1 MRNSVLIGQE
11 TVSLSVLRGL
21 NEKKMLGL
29 SPGTKKTVRNN
40 KAGVRQVGL
49 DRICMP
55 CLNPVARRNCPVV
68 GAAIEMRNYMVWHS
82 HSKHIKGLTN
92 TSWGP

>member
-1 MRNSVLIGQE
+1 MLTGQE
-11 TVSLSVLRGL
+11 TVSMSVLRGL
-21 NEKKMLGL
+21 NEKKMLGW
-29 SPGTKKTVRNN
+29 TKKTVRNN
-40 KAGVRQVGL
+40 KAGVPKAGL
-49 DRICMP
+49 DCICMP

-68 GAAIEMRNYMVWHS
+68 RAAIEMRNYMVWHS